1 MDELV
6 KTNKILALIPARL
19 NSKRLPN
26 KVVLLIE
33 KLPIIIHVY
42 RRALRAKKINDI
54 IICCDDKKIFNLA
67 KKHGAKAMLTSKT
80 HRNGTERICEV
91 YKKIKKKYD
100 LVVDIQG
107 DEPLINPQHID
118 KVVNFHLKNKKVD
131 IIVPNLKIRNTVNKN
146 IVKIVSN
153 LNNEVLY
160 MSRSEIPIGQKKK
173 QKFLK
178 KHLSIV
184 SFRPEALLNYAKYDR
199 TLIEKIE
206 NIELLRALELG
217 MKIKTLTLSGESFSV
232 DTLNDYKKAKK
243 FIKKDKI
250 FKIYK

>member
-1 MDELV
+1 
-6 KTNKILALIPARL
+6 
-19 NSKRLPN
+19 
-26 KVVLLIE
+26 
-33 KLPIIIHVY
+33 
-42 RRALRAKKINDI
+42 
-54 IICCDDKKIFNLA
+54 
-67 KKHGAKAMLTSKT
+67 MLTSKK
-80 HRNGTERICEV
+80 HRNGTERICEA

-100 LVVDIQG
+100 LVIDIQG

-118 KVVNFHLKNKKVD
+118 KVVNFHLKNPKADV
-131 IIVPNLKIRNTVNKN
+131 IVPNLKIRNTINKN

-160 MSRSEIPIGQKKK
+160 MSRSEIPVGQKKK

-184 SFRPEALLNYAKYDR
+184 SFRTGALLNYGKYDR
-199 TLIEKIE
+199 TLLEKIE

-217 MKIKTLTLSGESFSV
+217 MKIKTFTLSGESFSV
-232 DTLNDYKKAKK
+232 DTLNDYKKAKI

>member
-153 LNNEVLY
+153 LKNEVLY
-160 MSRSEIPIGQKKK
+160 MSRSEIPAGQKKK

-232 DTLNDYKKAKK
+232 DTPNDYKKAKK
-243 FIKKDKI
+243 FMKKDKI